1 MESFIDEL
9 IFYQLDTYILRRFRI
24 DTDYKDS
31 KVNLTLSNKRNLM
44 SVAESVCSRNDE
56 RPKLIQNCRNIQLLQ
71 FSLYI

>member
-56 RPKLIQNCRNIQLLQ
+56 GPKLI
-71 FSLYI
+71 

>member
-31 KVNLTLSNKRNLM
+31 KVNLTLSNKLNLM
-44 SVAESVCSRNDE
+44 RVAESVCSRNDE
-56 RPKLIQNCRNIQLLQ
+56 GPKLIQNCRNIQFLQ